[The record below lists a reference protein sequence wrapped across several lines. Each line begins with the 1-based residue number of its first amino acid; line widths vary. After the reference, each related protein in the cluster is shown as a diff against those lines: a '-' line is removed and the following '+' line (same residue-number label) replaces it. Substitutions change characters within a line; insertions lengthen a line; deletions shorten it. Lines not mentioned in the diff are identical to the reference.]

1 MYVGDDLTYQ
11 SCDPT
16 YMGATELFQDSTPN
30 AVCYGVQGETSAQ
43 TQERL
48 PGLLGQNPAVV
59 VILTGLNDVRDGS
72 ADTSAIADMVQL
84 AQAHGVT
91 VILGTLPPST
101 GYALQIQQ
109 WNAAVKSIAASCGTQ
124 LADYYQGIVDPSSVP
139 GVAKYWTQLE
149 SAPLMDAAGIYP
161 NPNGFNVMW
170 QVVCVP
176 IVADNAESEGDT
188 D

>member
-11 SCDPT
+11 SCSPD

-43 TQERL
+43 TRERL
-48 PGLLGQNPAVV
+48 PALLEQAPAVV
-59 VILTGLNDVRDGS
+59 VILTGLNDVRDGND
-72 ADTSAIADMVQL
+72 DTAAIADMVQL
-84 AQAHGVT
+84 AQARGAT
-91 VILGTLPPST
+91 VILGTLPPSA

-109 WNAAVKSIAASCGTQ
+109 WNAAVKNIAASHGTQ
-124 LADYYQGIVDPSSVP
+124 VADYYQGMVDPSSVP
-139 GVAKYWTQLE
+139 GVANYWTQLE
-149 SAPLMDAAGIYP
+149 SEPLMDAQGTYP
-161 NPNGFNVMW
+161 NPNGYNVMW